1 MSDSQAPYKMPSKEG
16 IRVPPHN
23 DDAERSLLGAILID
37 PRTLDEISGQVRP
50 EDLYREAHR
59 HIMRAMLNLHLR
71 DEPIDIVTLG
81 DFLRTN
87 EQLEAVG
94 GTNYLMRLSS
104 EVPSSANIVHYA
116 NIVRRKATLRN
127 FIGTANS
134 LVDECYGDV
143 NDVEAFMDDAEQ
155 KLFEIT
161 QKGQSRG
168 YSTLKDVIGET
179 FLQIEALFHKNEH
192 ITGVPSGFVDLDE
205 VTAGWQRSDL
215 IIVAARPAMGKT
227 SFTLNMLTH
236 AALVRRIPAMFYSL
250 EMSNSQLAIR
260 MLCSEA
266 RIDQGKLRRGNMTD
280 QEWARLIRA
289 SAELSKAKIFLDDTP
304 SLGIMDFRSKCRRLK
319 AEHDIGII
327 FVDYLQLM
335 RGTAQ
340 SKGSREQEI
349 SEISRNL
356 KAVAKELNVPIIAL
370 AQLNRGVEQRADKR
384 PMISDLRESG
394 AIEQDADIISFIY
407 RDEVYNPDT
416 EKQGIAEII
425 IGKHRNGALATV
437 DLRFFG
443 EHTRFENLAPGDLP

>member
-1 MSDSQAPYKMPSKEG
+1 MSEQTHKMPSKEG

-23 DDAERSLLGAILID
+23 DDAERSLLGSILLD
-37 PRTLDEISGQVRP
+37 PKTIDEISGQVRA

-59 HIMRAMLNLHLR
+59 HIFRGMINLHQR
-71 DEPIDIVTLG
+71 GEPIDIVTLG
-81 DFLRTN
+81 DYLRTS

-94 GTNYLMRLSS
+94 GPNYLMRLSS
-104 EVPSSANIVHYA
+104 EVPSASNIAHYA
-116 NIVRRKATLRN
+116 NIVRRKSALRN

-134 LVDECYGDV
+134 LVEECYGDV
-143 NDVEAFMDDAEQ
+143 NDVDAFMDDAEQ
-155 KLFEIT
+155 RLFEIT
-161 QKGQSRG
+161 QKGQARG
-168 YSTLKDVIGET
+168 YSSLKDVVNEA
-179 FLQIEALFHKNEH
+179 FLQIEALFRKSEH
-192 ITGVPSGFVDLDE
+192 ITGIPSGFVDLDE
-205 VTAGWQRSDL
+205 VTAGWQKSDL

-236 AALVRRIPAMFYSL
+236 AALTRKIPAIFFSL
-250 EMSNSQLAIR
+250 EMSNTQLAIR

-266 RIDQGKLRRGNMTD
+266 RIDQSKLRRGNMTD
-280 QEWARLIRA
+280 QEWTRLIRA
-289 SAELSKAKIFLDDTP
+289 TGELGKAKIFLDDTP
-304 SLGIMDFRSKCRRLK
+304 SLGIMEFRSKCRRVK

-335 RGTAQ
+335 RGTSQ

-416 EKQGIAEII
+416 ERQGIAEII

-443 EHTRFENLAPGDLP
+443 QHTRFENLAPEDIQ

>member
-1 MSDSQAPYKMPSKEG
+1 MAEMMQKMPSKEG

-23 DDAERSLLGAILID
+23 DDAERSLLGSIMID
-37 PRTLDEISGQVRP
+37 PQTVDEISGQV
-50 EDLYREAHR
+50 DAQDFYREAHR
-59 HIMRAMLNLHLR
+59 HIYRAMVNLHQR
-71 DEPIDIVTLG
+71 GEAIDLITLA
-81 DFLRTN
+81 DYLKTS

-94 GTNYLMRLSS
+94 GPNYLVRLSS
-104 EVPSSANIVHYA
+104 EVPSAANVGHYGM
-116 NIVRRKATLRN
+116 IVRRKAALRN

-134 LVDECYGDV
+134 LVEECYGDV
-143 NDVEAFMDDAEQ
+143 NDVDSFMDDAERR
-155 KLFEIT
+155 LFEIT
-161 QKGQSRG
+161 QKGQARG
-168 YSTLKDVIGET
+168 YSSLKEVVGEA
-179 FLQIEALFHKNEH
+179 FRQIEALFHKNEH

-205 VTAGWQRSDL
+205 ITAGWQRSDL

-236 AALVRRIPAMFYSL
+236 AALVRKTPAMFFSL
-250 EMSNSQLAIR
+250 EMSNTQLAIR
-260 MLCSEA
+260 MLCSEG
-266 RIDQGKLRRGNMTD
+266 RIDQSKLRRGNMTE
-280 QEWARLIRA
+280 QEWSRLLRA
-289 SAELSKAKIFLDDTP
+289 TGDLSAAKIFLDDTP
-304 SLGIMDFRSKCRRLK
+304 SISIMDFRSKCRRAK

-335 RGTAQ
+335 RGTSQ

-356 KAVAKELNVPIIAL
+356 KAVAKELDVPIIAL

-384 PMISDLRESG
+384 PMVSDLRESG
-394 AIEQDADIISFIY
+394 AIEQDADIIMFIY
-407 RDEVYNPDT
+407 RDEVYHPET

-443 EHTRFENLAPGDLP
+443 AHTRFENLAPDA